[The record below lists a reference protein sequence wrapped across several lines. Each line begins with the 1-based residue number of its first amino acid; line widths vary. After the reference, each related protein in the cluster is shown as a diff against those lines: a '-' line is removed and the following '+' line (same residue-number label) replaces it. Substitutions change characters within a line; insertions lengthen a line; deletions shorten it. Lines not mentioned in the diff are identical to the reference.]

1 MMWGTCM
8 KTYINTATLSSI
20 CGHVFRP
27 TTLMTIHG
35 ENLVESDPY
44 NGQVEGK
51 HADVCRVIPIQV
63 SLYQVH
69 SFMDTALK
77 LQEWDL
83 FVHRFS
89 MPKIWNREV
98 DTLGTHCAT
107 RNKKGLDRHPSE
119 SKDHCFNELST
130 KTIVC
135 SRGLQSNNSRE
146 LLILW
151 MVGFSF
157 RVVVLE

>member
-1 MMWGTCM
+1 M

-77 LQEWDL
+77 LQE
-83 FVHRFS
+83 
-89 MPKIWNREV
+89 
-98 DTLGTHCAT
+98 
-107 RNKKGLDRHPSE
+107 
-119 SKDHCFNELST
+119 
-130 KTIVC
+130 
-135 SRGLQSNNSRE
+135 
-146 LLILW
+146 
-151 MVGFSF
+151 
-157 RVVVLE
+157 